1 MAEGKINILKIWQQK
16 LSNMKFIEQKGIKQ
30 EVKKKIRELWDNFKQ
45 PNIHVIGV
53 IEGEEKEKGTEIFL
67 KK

>member
-1 MAEGKINILKIWQQK
+1 MAQK

-30 EVKKKIRELWDNFKQ
+30 KVKKKKKSTSEMWDNFKQ

-53 IEGEEKEKGTEIFL
+53 REGEEKGD
-67 KK
+67 